1 MSQGAQADCDGGG
14 KREAERGAGPV
25 RHVLALFGSFPRGLK
40 NHEKYV
46 KHDVYAGAGLR
57 MIAGRCSRPMGSQIG
72 AVDKRT
78 PKDHQPLQKKVFTQK
93 KKAGLRPSPVV
104 LSS

>member
-1 MSQGAQADCDGGG
+1 MNTTYTTRQGDTWDKIAYQ
-14 KREAERGAGPV
+14 V
-25 RHVLALFGSFPRGLK
+25 YGS
-40 NHEKYV
+40 EQ
-46 KHDVYAGAGLR
+46 YAGWLMQNNFSRLDIFVFNAGVLLN
-57 MIAGRCSRPMGSQIG
+57 G
-72 AVDKRT
+72 AVDKRA